1 MHKKIQMN
9 WTKIKGGCQWGRKV
23 VTHNSK
29 SDLPLRETKAHC
41 ADTTRRNRIVAAAN
55 AQKTIAK
62 SEHGKPIKEPY
73 EGC

>member
-1 MHKKIQMN
+1 M
-9 WTKIKGGCQWGRKV
+9 

-29 SDLPLRETKAHC
+29 SDLPLRGTKAHC